1 MRRLHAY
8 RLSETVIVCSI
19 KFARSEQLQCAEWI
33 QENGIGP
40 FGGARLG
47 LNDWMC
53 EDILMSRLIGLS
65 GRAGVGKDE
74 IAKILG
80 KLGYIRVA
88 FADKLKEEVD
98 GAVLTAYRPVELAP
112 DIVEA
117 MDRMRVGEVWEKP
130 TKPHVRVVLQ
140 YWGTEYRRKYFG
152 EDYWVE
158 QVERIIRSEEFAYF
172 VVSDVRFPNEVD
184 MIRRLGGRVFKVE
197 RDVEE
202 VGIPGHASE
211 DVDKLYYDKMIINNG
226 TIEDLRESVLN
237 ALEGD

>member
-1 MRRLHAY
+1 VTE
-8 RLSETVIVCSI
+8 SVSSI
-19 KFARSEQLQCAEWI
+19 KFARSEQLRCSEWI
-33 QENGIGP
+33 QENGMGP

-47 LNDWMC
+47 LNDWWC
-53 EDILMSRLIGLS
+53 EEFLMNRLIGLS

-80 KLGYIRVA
+80 KFGYIRVA

-98 GAVLTAYRPVELAP
+98 FAILTGYRPPELDP

-117 MDRMRVGEVWEKP
+117 MDQMKVGEVWEKP

-140 YWGTEYRRKYFG
+140 YWGTEYRRKHFG
-152 EDYWVE
+152 EDYWVD

-172 VVSDVRFPNEVD
+172 VVSDVRFENEVD

-197 RDVEE
+197 RNVDE

-211 DVDKLYYDKMIINNG
+211 KNVDKLYYDDKICNNG
-226 TIEDLRESVLN
+226 TLEELRETVLN
-237 ALEGD
+237 VLEGE